1 MMEIIV
7 FTISG
12 ATFHFKNVK
21 EFKLTTKGF
30 TFTYVGESTGVERK
44 AVFDYTSTAGYAI
57 A

>member
-12 ATFHFKNVK
+12 ATFKFKNVK
-21 EFKLTTKGF
+21 ELKVTTNWF
-30 TFTYVGESTGVERK
+30 EFTYIGESTGAERK
-44 AVFDYTSTAGYAI
+44 AIFDYTSTAGYAI

>member
-12 ATFHFKNVK
+12 ATFQFKNVK
-21 EFKLTTKGF
+21 EFKVTTNGF
-30 TFTYVGESTGVERK
+30 AFTYVGESTGVERK
-44 AVFDYTSTAGYAI
+44 AKFDYTSTAGYAI